1 MKKIFDGIIMETI
14 RRFRRNRCHAHTPH
28 SKMFEQGGH
37 KNIIKP
43 DHSRVYLRRRRNS
56 RIIHSH
62 GNKNLRF
69 RGNREDGCNS

>member
-1 MKKIFDGIIMETI
+1 MEII

-28 SKMFEQGGH
+28 SKMFEHGTGGH

-56 RIIHSH
+56 RVIHSH
-62 GNKNLRF
+62 GNKNLQF
-69 RGNREDGCNS
+69 RADTEGRCNP